1 MEIPKPNRFQTLLLS
16 KTSLFK
22 FIRSYNVTHSG
33 YDKAFGPS
41 ESVLNEFRSF
51 LVNDKVEYEEVDFG
65 ANLDFIKRQLR
76 YEYVLATPARR
87 NHKRFFLEG
96 DVQVNKALE
105 VLPQARALFQ
115 NAKKV
120 ASKNDR

>member
-1 MEIPKPNRFQTLLLS
+1 
-16 KTSLFK
+16 
-22 FIRSYNVTHSG
+22 
-33 YDKAFGPS
+33 
-41 ESVLNEFRSF
+41 VLDELRSF
-51 LVNDKVEYEEVDFG
+51 LVNDKVEYEETDFS
-65 ANLDFIKRQLR
+65 ANIDFIKRQLR
-76 YEYVLATPARR
+76 YEYVLGHTSQEEAQ
-87 NHKRFFLEG
+87 KVFMEG